1 MTKYVYPPLVWAFV
15 RPLARWRVHPNW
27 VTGFDWLAT
36 FVAVP
41 LFANGVWM
49 LGLFLAYLMSV
60 FDSVDGKLARL
71 TYTSSKFGGFLD
83 HGLDVIHPPI
93 WYMAWAWWL
102 GGASVTSGPFQA
114 SLWLL
119 GFYIQDRI
127 VAGIFRARHGTSIH
141 DFTPL
146 DERVRTFISRR
157 NVNLILFTAA
167 LLVDWIAPG
176 VQAAVATFYFI
187 VTWQVV
193 SAAWHFQRLVQFWNA
208 RR

>member
-1 MTKYVYPPLVWAFV
+1 
-15 RPLARWRVHPNW
+15 
-27 VTGFDWLAT
+27 
-36 FVAVP
+36 
-41 LFANGVWM
+41 
-49 LGLFLAYLMSV
+49 
-60 FDSVDGKLARL
+60 
-71 TYTSSKFGGFLD
+71 
-83 HGLDVIHPPI
+83 
-93 WYMAWAWWL
+93 
-102 GGASVTSGPFQA
+102 
-114 SLWLL
+114 L

-127 VAGIFRARHGTSIH
+127 VTGIFKARHGTSIH

-167 LLVDWIAPG
+167 LLLDWIAPG

-187 VTWQVV
+187 VAWQVV